1 MRRRSPLSKNR
12 RRAVFPAPPAHCRRR
27 KPIRR
32 GQNRSWQRNEQYASP
47 YILESHAM
55 TNEAGSS
62 VLTSAVPIIL
72 FGLLVFVLL
81 AFAGVVLLSLAL
93 CYRAGTARRQARP
106 WVASLNVWLTGFS
119 AVFFLSF
126 TLLLSFWVP
135 SAFRF
140 AVIGTGCGAI
150 LGLLGLAL
158 TRWER
163 RPNGLFYTPNRWLA
177 VVITLAIAARFIYGW
192 WHASHSGGSAPG
204 EQRWLITASAMQ
216 LSVAV
221 AAGLV
226 AYYLIYSIGVRLQLG
241 RHDRRLESAATV
253 PTIHDEQRRGTIA
266 VGSPLL
272 KSSFLIIAWRLF
284 RYVLRHW
291 RR

>member
-1 MRRRSPLSKNR
+1 L
-12 RRAVFPAPPAHCRRR
+12 
-27 KPIRR
+27 
-32 GQNRSWQRNEQYASP
+32 QRF
-47 YILESHAM
+47 
-55 TNEAGSS
+55 

-93 CYRAGTARRQARP
+93 RYRAGTARRQARP

-119 AVFFLSF
+119 SVFFLSF

-140 AVIGTGCGAI
+140 AVIGMGCGAI

-192 WHASHSGGSAPG
+192 WRATHSGGSAPG
-204 EQRWLITASAMQ
+204 EQHWLITASATQ

-226 AYYLIYSIGVRLQLG
+226 AYYLIYSIGVRLQLA
-241 RHDRRLESAATV
+241 RHDRRLESTATV
-253 PTIHDEQRRGTIA
+253 LTIRDEQRRGTKA
-266 VGSPLL
+266 AGSPLL
-272 KSSFLIIAWRLF
+272 KSSFLILAWRLF